1 MTSASIALIHAQAD
15 AGINFDGIETI
26 LWKVFGAVVIGVACL
41 VALNAKKMKIGDA
54 GSTFLVVVIAIV
66 IGSAGVM
73 AVSGVGEDI
82 VNTIFS

>member
-1 MTSASIALIHAQAD
+1 MTSASIALIQAQAD
-15 AGINFDGIETI
+15 AGINFDGIESI

>member
-1 MTSASIALIHAQAD
+1 MTSATITLIRAQAD
-15 AGINFDGIETI
+15 AGINFDGIEAI

>member
-1 MTSASIALIHAQAD
+1 MTSASIVLIQAQAD
-15 AGINFDGIETI
+15 AGINFDGIESI